1 MRIWI
6 ALGFAL
12 AVVAA
17 IVALGTAA
25 SLRYGVWGRRI
36 SAGLVVLWVVASMTP
51 NLGERTGGVEASA
64 ITCLRAL
71 NAAQLL
77 YQTSLGQGRYAETL
91 DELEKSREPS
101 EALRGPLVDL
111 RLRGSYQIELVSNGD
126 HYTVTATPLPN
137 PRKGLRGTRAFCV
150 GVSASIFQTLSGA
163 RPAVKGGRCLDQSKP
178 IQ

>member
-1 MRIWI
+1 MIP
-6 ALGFAL
+6 AAVL
-12 AVVAA
+12 AI
-17 IVALGTAA
+17 IVALGTVA

-51 NLGERTGGVEASA
+51 NLGERPVGVEASA

-91 DELEKSREPS
+91 DELEKNRPPA
-101 EALRGPLVDL
+101 EAMRGPLVDL
-111 RLRGSYQIELVSNGD
+111 RLRQSYRIELVSNGD

-137 PRKGLRGTRAFCV
+137 PRKGLRGTRSFCV
-150 GVSASIFQTLSGA
+150 GKSASIFQDPSG
-163 RPAVKGGRCLDQSKP
+163 RTPAVNRGQCLDTSNP
-178 IQ
+178 IR